1 MAFLALIAL
10 VVGLAPFTL
19 TPESNGAGERPAVG
33 PSGRAVLRIVAV
45 RPLTITGHGFKPGE
59 SVRVSGDRFRKT
71 VTAGARGGFKV
82 GFPRAN
88 VCSGVVVIARGSEGS
103 RATVAFAQ
111 FSNVHC
117 LDP

>member
-10 VVGLAPFTL
+10 MVGLAPLTL
-19 TPESNGAGERPAVG
+19 TSESDSSGGTRVAG
-33 PSGRAVLRIVAV
+33 PSGPAVLRIVAI

-88 VCSGVVVIARGSEGS
+88 VCNGVVVIARGSEGS
-103 RATVAFAQ
+103 RATIAFAQ